1 MLEAAKS
8 NEKSLQKG
16 AIFRPQFRPQLP
28 YFTAFSAMKNS
39 QNRVKNATVETDWT
53 YMTG

>member
-28 YFTAFSAMKNS
+28 YFTAFSAIKNS
-39 QNRVKNATVETDWT
+39 QNQVKNATVQTYRTD
-53 YMTG
+53 MTD